1 MHWMQIF
8 IFLHQSPTSFLHPPK
23 EKMSAVTS
31 ALLAAADVEEALIPS
46 HAALGTCQYVLI

>member
-1 MHWMQIF
+1 MQIF

-23 EKMSAVTS
+23 EKMPAVTS